1 MCVPFGQALLIG
13 CLPSHYSVIKCLHPN
28 SAWIEQ
34 NENEIF
40 LWSNMKQNFKY
51 NLRETILS
59 ENEFQMFRLTFISV
73 AS

>member
-1 MCVPFGQALLIG
+1 
-13 CLPSHYSVIKCLHPN
+13 
-28 SAWIEQ
+28 
-34 NENEIF
+34 
-40 LWSNMKQNFKY
+40 MKQKLKY